1 MDALELIK
9 TRRSTRRYLQRPV
22 EPEKLSIILE
32 AGRYA
37 PSGGNN
43 QSTHLIVMKNRDIL
57 TEIARIVK
65 AEFSKMEVVE
75 GMYASMASAIRASK
89 GDQYIFH
96 YDAPVLI
103 VTANKKDYGNN
114 IADCSCVLENMMLMA
129 NALDLGSCWINQLR
143 WLNSNPILLNYMQ
156 NLGML
161 ADERVYGALAVGYP
175 DTENGLPVRQPLE
188 RKGNPI
194 TIV

>member
-43 QSTHLIVMKNRDIL
+43 QSTHLIVIKNRDIL

-65 AEFSKMEVVE
+65 AECSKMEMVE

-103 VTANKKDYGNN
+103 VTANKKEYGNN
-114 IADCSCVLENMMLMA
+114 MADCACVLENMMLMA

-143 WLNSNPILLNYMQ
+143 WLNSNPILLQYMQ

-161 ADERVYGALAVGYP
+161 ADERIYGALSVGYP